1 MLRARV
7 GALAAGLLIL
17 AGCISPSTEVRRE
30 RNNPAPSSSSRH
42 DGQRPRPAASA
53 AGHYVVQPGDTLF
66 RIAFRHQV
74 SVDDLVHW
82 NGIANPD
89 RIQVGQRLR
98 IGSDLPAAP
107 LPEPTGTLASS
118 AGAAEPV
125 TTAPDRTDPQTGV
138 VTSAVPTSAVAEV
151 APTPEPLTF
160 SEPEPV
166 GRPAAAGAP
175 VATRPA
181 TPPPTPS
188 LPTPS
193 SPPTSSAASAPVLST
208 ANLPPDEATMPAPS
222 TAQVVPTPGIPV
234 SSAPL
239 GSGAAPTATRG
250 GWSWPLSGR
259 LVGTFVAGDVT
270 RSGLDISGSE
280 GQAIYAAADG
290 EVVYSGTGIL
300 GYGELIVIQHPSGL
314 LSAYGHN
321 RKRLVTE
328 GAKLKRGQQI
338 AEMGRDPSGRQLL
351 HFEIR
356 KNGKPVDPLAYL
368 PGR

>member
-30 RNNPAPSSSSRH
+30 RNNPAPSSSSGREH
-42 DGQRPRPAASA
+42 QRPRPAASGA
-53 AGHYVVQPGDTLF
+53 SHYVVQPGDTLF

-98 IGSDLPAAP
+98 VGSDLPAAP
-107 LPEPTGTLASS
+107 LPEPAGTLASTSS
-118 AGAAEPV
+118 ASGPV
-125 TTAPDRTDPQTGV
+125 TTAPEQTDPRTGV
-138 VTSAVPTSAVAEV
+138 VTSAVTTSAVAEV

-166 GRPAAAGAP
+166 GRTPAASAS

-181 TPPPTPS
+181 P
-188 LPTPS
+188 
-193 SPPTSSAASAPVLST
+193 AASAPSAPAVAATDTAAPVLST

-234 SSAPL
+234 SSTPL